1 MRMIGI
7 IGGMS
12 EQATTLYY
20 AHLNERTRLQFG
32 GLRQAPCIIWS
43 VDFQEILDL
52 AQQGRWDK
60 IAGILGNAGKKLEAA
75 GAEVL
80 IIAANTMHKVAD
92 EVQSMVS
99 IPLLH
104 IADVTADAIKKAGF
118 SHPGLLATRATIEQE
133 FYLGRLRKQFGLNVI
148 IPNEIDRAEVQHVI
162 FDELCKGI
170 VRSESKANYLRIIS
184 RLREQGADSLILGCT
199 EIGMLLAPEDV
210 SLPMFNTAFLHANAA
225 LDFAMADQAEVSM
238 VR

>member
-12 EQATTLYY
+12 EQATALYY
-20 AHLNERTRLQFG
+20 AHLNERTRLLFG

-43 VDFQEILDL
+43 VDFQEILEL

-60 IAGILGNAGKKLEAA
+60 IGNILGNAGKKLEAA

-92 EVQSMVS
+92 DVKSMVN

-104 IADVTADAIKKAGF
+104 IADVTAAAIKKAGF
-118 SHPGLLATRATIEQE
+118 SRPGLLATRVVTEQE
-133 FYLGRLRKQFGLNVI
+133 FYVGRLREQFGLDVI
-148 IPNEIDRAEVQHVI
+148 IPNEIDRTEVQRAI

-170 VRSESKANYLRIIS
+170 VRPASKASYLRIIS
-184 RLREQGADSLILGCT
+184 RLSEQGADCLILGCT
-199 EIGMLLAPEDV
+199 EFGMLLAPEDV
-210 SLPMFNTAFLHANAA
+210 NLPMFNTAFLHVNAA
-225 LDFAMADQAEVSM
+225 LDFAMAGRAQVS
-238 VR
+238 VVT